1 MAPYLLLVQQSSF
14 AVDRAAMSN
23 ECCMWKRLTMLQ
35 QLARRRAG
43 LALLIMVPFLI
54 VVLAVSGAGPFST
67 AGVRAS
73 GAPPTPTPTPFMC
86 PGPWYHTYTPNPGG
100 YANALRAVAA
110 TSPSDVWA
118 VGDSQASL
126 GDTTQTIILHRD
138 QTGWTTSP
146 SPTILGSLFAVSAL
160 NNHEAWAVGLNVGGA
175 GSNGALIEQWDGAS
189 WHLAAPGAA
198 TTGDNYSLSSVAAVS
213 HNDVWAV
220 GHYLGER
227 GFPQTLIEHW
237 NGSTWSIVPSP
248 NAGDGGEL
256 KAVSAWS
263 ANDAWAVGD
272 FFSPGNGVRK
282 TLTEHWDGAVWS
294 VVPSPSP
301 DMFTDDALLSVAA
314 RSSQEVWAVGY
325 ATPAAQRPLIE
336 RWDGATWQV
345 VPSVSLPPEIH
356 PSVLTSVANGPG
368 NEVWAVGGH
377 ESGIAQ
383 LVERWDGS
391 AWTAVAGLRDL
402 EDETYLTGVVVLSAQ
417 YVWAVGFENSAAS
430 GAQRTLAQAYL
441 PPLGQTGMGAGTQ
454 CPHPDL

>member
-1 MAPYLLLVQQSSF
+1 
-14 AVDRAAMSN
+14 
-23 ECCMWKRLTMLQ
+23 MLQ

-54 VVLAVSGAGPFST
+54 VILAVSGAGPFST

-73 GAPPTPTPTPFMC
+73 GAPPTPTPTPFIC
-86 PGPWYHTYTPNPGG
+86 PGPWYHTDTPNPGG

-118 VGDSQASL
+118 VGESQASL
-126 GDTTQTIILHRD
+126 GDTTQTVILHRD
-138 QTGWTTSP
+138 QIGWTTSP
-146 SPTILGSLFAVSAL
+146 SPIILGGLVAVSAL
-160 NNHEAWAVGLNVGGA
+160 NNHEAWAVGRNLSGT

-189 WHLAAPGAA
+189 WHLLTPGAA
-198 TTGDNYSLSSVAAVS
+198 TTGNYYSLAGVVVVS
-213 HNDVWAV
+213 DNDVWAV
-220 GHYLGER
+220 GQYLADF

-256 KAVSAWS
+256 KAVTAVS
-263 ANDAWAVGD
+263 ANDVWAVGN
-272 FFSPGNGVRK
+272 SLGPGNGVQK
-282 TLTEHWDGAVWS
+282 TLVEHWDGAAWS

-314 RSSQEVWAVGY
+314 RSSREVWAVGY
-325 ATPAAQRPLIE
+325 ATPAGQRPLIE

-345 VPSVSLPPEIH
+345 VPSVSVPPEIH
-356 PSVLTSVANGPG
+356 FSGLTSVAIGPG
-368 NEVWAVGGH
+368 NEVWAVGGD
-377 ESGIAQ
+377 GFGVGQ

-391 AWTAVAGLRDL
+391 AWVGVAGLRDL
-402 EDETYLTGVVVLSAQ
+402 EDETYLTGVVVFSAQ
-417 YVWAVGFENSAAS
+417 YVWAVGFENSPFS
-430 GAQRTLAQAYL
+430 GAQRTLAQAYR
-441 PPLGQTGMGAGTQ
+441 PPLGQTGMGTGTQ